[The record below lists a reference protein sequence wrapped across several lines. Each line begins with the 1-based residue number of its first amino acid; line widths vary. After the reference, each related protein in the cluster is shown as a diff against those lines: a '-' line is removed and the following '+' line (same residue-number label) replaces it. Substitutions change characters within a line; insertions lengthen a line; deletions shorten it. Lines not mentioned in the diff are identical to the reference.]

1 MLHLLINLT
10 PDFTQKYPISHPSCT
25 SQVVLSGLQNSNW
38 PRLMKV
44 DLKKKKKVG
53 RRYYNIYES
62 TGYLWGTLHQAGS
75 LELLASGAKGSV
87 LGLGSGKN
95 GKSRPFLPAYLQLQC
110 TSLTIQKEGGERKKH
125 IQQTNSQNPQQSYPI
140 GCKKCIT

>member
-1 MLHLLINLT
+1 
-10 PDFTQKYPISHPSCT
+10 
-25 SQVVLSGLQNSNW
+25 
-38 PRLMKV
+38 MKV
-44 DLKKKKKVG
+44 DLKKKKRLAEDTITFMNQLVIFEEKK
-53 RRYYNIYES
+53 S
-62 TGYLWGTLHQAGS
+62 LHQAGS